1 MANLLASTDVDCAPL
16 WLKGVQPRAG
26 TFMYQV
32 LGEFGTWWV
41 RDEDGEVMPGLL
53 FHISLY
59 SLCTLLWFRLV
70 FA

>member
-1 MANLLASTDVDCAPL
+1 
-16 WLKGVQPRAG
+16 
-26 TFMYQV
+26 MYQV

-41 RDEDGEVMPGLL
+41 RDEDGEDGKVMPGLL